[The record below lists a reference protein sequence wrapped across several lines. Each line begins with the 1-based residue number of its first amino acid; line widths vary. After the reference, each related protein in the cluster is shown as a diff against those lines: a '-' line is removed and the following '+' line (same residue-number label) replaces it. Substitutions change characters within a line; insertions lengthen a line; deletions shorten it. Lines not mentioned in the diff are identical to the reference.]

1 MSVSSPTVSV
11 IIPNYNHSR
20 YLPERLDSVLNQTY
34 RQLEVI
40 LMDDCSTDES
50 RPILEEYARR
60 DSRIRLVFNEQN
72 SGSTFR
78 QWNKGLALATGEYVW
93 IAESDDAAELTLV
106 AQLLAQLE
114 THPEAG
120 LAYCQSCYIDADSKR
135 AGVAFQ
141 FEDGLGSTDYCR
153 PGPEL
158 VRQYM
163 PITNIVPNAS
173 AVLLRRST
181 ALAIG
186 PAPEDMRLAGDWLY
200 WIRLMLQTHVC
211 YLAAPLNYFRSH
223 GQNVRSSTLAEGRNL
238 VEMARVLGYVR
249 AHVELTPAVYRQA
262 LQMLVERWF
271 HTFIYSP
278 LTWRGHQ
285 AFMHEMQRTEPG
297 FTRIFA
303 GLVVSRLTQN
313 RCSGLKM
320 LVADKLLG

>member
-1 MSVSSPTVSV
+1 MTAQQPTVSV
-11 IIPNYNHSR
+11 IIPNYNHAR

-50 RPILEEYARR
+50 RSILEEYARR

-78 QWNKGLALATGEYVW
+78 QWNKGLGLATGEYVW

-106 AQLLAQLE
+106 EQLLGQLE

-135 AGVAFQ
+135 AGVALL
-141 FEDGLGSTDYCR
+141 FEDGLGSADYYC

-158 VRQYM
+158 VRRYM

-181 ALAIG
+181 VTAVG

-200 WIRLMLQTHVC
+200 WIRFMLQTNVC

-223 GQNVRSSTLAEGRNL
+223 GQNVRSHTLAEGRNL

-249 AHVELTPAVYRQA
+249 AQVELTPAVYRQA
-262 LQMLVERWF
+262 LRMLVERWF

-285 AFMHEMQRTEPG
+285 GFMHEMQRTEPG
-297 FTRIFA
+297 FPRIFA
-303 GLVVSRLTQN
+303 GLVLNRLAQN
-313 RCSGLKM
+313 RFSGLKM